1 MGRPDVIELI
11 RGIVASIPD
20 GLELQFPDGDEAYV
34 SVACPQL
41 NYVFGSAQYIKDT
54 LDTLGRT
61 VPTTEMKFPLVGLFT
76 PFREV
81 HDSPDYYA
89 RVNLRMVIA
98 CQSRKEW
105 DNEKRKVSSF
115 GNILRPICERLIGG
129 ILADTLHFDT
139 GYESFVGYEL
149 SENYDYGRY
158 GAYTDTGEEV
168 SEPID
173 AINIR
178 SLQLIIKNQNCRI
191 K

>member
-1 MGRPDVIELI
+1 MDRPDVIELV
-11 RGIVASIPD
+11 RGIVGAIPD
-20 GLELQFPDGDEAYV
+20 GLELSYPYGEEFYTGVP
-34 SVACPQL
+34 CPAL
-41 NYVFGSAQYIKDT
+41 NFIFGSAQYIKDT
-54 LDTLGRT
+54 LDTLGKT
-61 VPTTEMKFPLVGLFT
+61 VPTTELKFPLVGLFT
-76 PFREV
+76 PIREV

-89 RVNLRMVIA
+89 RVSIDMVIA
-98 CQSRKEW
+98 CQSSREW

-115 GNILRPICERLIGG
+115 GNILRPICDRLIGG
-129 ILADTLHFDT
+129 ILADTVHFET
-139 GYESFVGYEL
+139 GYESFVRYEL

-178 SLQLIIKNQNCRI
+178 SLQLIVKNLNCRI